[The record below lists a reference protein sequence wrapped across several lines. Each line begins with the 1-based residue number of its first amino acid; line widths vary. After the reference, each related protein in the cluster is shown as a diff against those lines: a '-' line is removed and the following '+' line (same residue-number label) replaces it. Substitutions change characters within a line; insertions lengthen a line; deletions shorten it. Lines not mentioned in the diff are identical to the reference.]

1 MVRIRSRKVVGVFL
15 PIIFLSFANRALAER
30 TLAQKETIK
39 RIQAITTK
47 LESRL
52 QMAQEIQ
59 VSIVPVEARM
69 LSVQRIRKAS
79 GTEELFLITLD
90 RTFLK
95 GLTETEL
102 TAALAHELGHVWI
115 FSHHP
120 YLQTEALA
128 NEIAMRAVSRD
139 DLKTLYGKLW
149 LHMGTAGSLQ
159 EVLGNDKAQAAMAV
173 PVTTSATHPD

>member
-1 MVRIRSRKVVGVFL
+1 M
-15 PIIFLSFANRALAER
+15 
-30 TLAQKETIK
+30 IK
-39 RIQAITTK
+39 RIQAITTQ

-52 QMAQEIQ
+52 QMTQKIE

-69 LSVQRIRKAS
+69 LSVQRIRNAS
-79 GTEELFLITLD
+79 GNGELFLISLD
-90 RTFLK
+90 RTFLE

-128 NEIAMRAVSRD
+128 NEIAVRAVSRD

-149 LHMGTAGSLQ
+149 VHLGTAGNLQ
-159 EVLGNDKAQAAMAV
+159 AVLGD
-173 PVTTSATHPD
+173 TTR

>member
-1 MVRIRSRKVVGVFL
+1 MARIQSRNVVGVFL
-15 PIIFLSFANRALAER
+15 PVFFLFVANRALAEQ
-30 TLAQKETIK
+30 TPSQKEMIK
-39 RIQAITTK
+39 RIQAITTQ

-52 QMAQEIQ
+52 QMTQEIE

-69 LSVQRIRKAS
+69 LSVQRIRNAS
-79 GTEELFLITLD
+79 GNGELFLISLD
-90 RTFLK
+90 RTFIE

-128 NEIAMRAVSRD
+128 NEIAARAVSRD

-149 LHMGTAGSLQ
+149 VHLGTAGNLQ
-159 EVLGNDKAQAAMAV
+159 AVLGD
-173 PVTTSATHPD
+173 TTR